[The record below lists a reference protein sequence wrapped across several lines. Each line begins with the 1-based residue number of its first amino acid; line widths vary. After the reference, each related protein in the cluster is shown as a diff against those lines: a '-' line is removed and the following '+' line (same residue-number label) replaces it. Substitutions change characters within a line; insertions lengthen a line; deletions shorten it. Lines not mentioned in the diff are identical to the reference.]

1 MSSPVPVPAGRI
13 LLVGCGKMGRALGTG
28 WLARGLPHNDLLAVE
43 PDNANA
49 TAANAEGIAVVASAE
64 DLHSNFTPDWTVLAV
79 KPQVL
84 AAAAAAYARFSTT
97 SHYLSIVAGKTLAEL
112 TSLLG
117 QDARVVRAMPNT
129 PVAVGRGIT
138 ATVAGEGVLPAA
150 REKCTALLAAVGD
163 VVWLD
168 EEAMMDAV
176 TAVSGSGPAYVF
188 LLIECL
194 SEAGRQAG
202 LPTRLAGRLALATV
216 AGAGELARLSEEDA
230 GTLRRNVTSPAG
242 TTEAAL
248 EVLMDIKVGFQPLLT
263 SAVAAAARRSKE
275 LASAVTPV
283 HRQLD

>member
-1 MSSPVPVPAGRI
+1 VSSPAPAPAGRI

-28 WLARGLPHNDLLAVE
+28 WLARGLPPNNLLAVE
-43 PDNANA
+43 PDNSNA
-49 TAANAEGIAVVASAE
+49 TAANAEGIAVVARPE
-64 DLHSNFTPDWTVLAV
+64 DLYPDFTPDWTVLAV

-84 AAAAAAYARFSTT
+84 AAAAAYAQFSAT
-97 SHYLSIVAGKTLAEL
+97 SHYLSIVAGKTLTEL
-112 TSLLG
+112 TALLG

-168 EEAMMDAV
+168 EETMMDAV

-202 LPTRLAGRLALATV
+202 LPTGLAGRLALATV

-230 GTLRRNVTSPAG
+230 ATLRQNVTSPAG

-248 EVLMDIKVGFQPLLT
+248 EVLMDMKVGFQPLLT
-263 SAVAAAARRSKE
+263 SAIAAAARRSKE
-275 LASAVTPV
+275 LASIATPV
-283 HRQLD
+283 HRELD